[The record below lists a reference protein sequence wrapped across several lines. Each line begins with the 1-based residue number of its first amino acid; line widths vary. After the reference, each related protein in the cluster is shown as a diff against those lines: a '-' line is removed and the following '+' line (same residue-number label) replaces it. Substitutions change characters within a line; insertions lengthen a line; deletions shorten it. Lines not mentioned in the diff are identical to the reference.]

1 MRLSLS
7 LLFGFIMLFSSCYQS
22 KKIRIGTSLKG
33 SANEKVGL
41 KIADYL
47 NKNGWEVEILSGG
60 DFYGS
65 NKIKALQEGMVDFA
79 FVPNDQV
86 NEFGSKDIQTVM
98 PLFPNLSY
106 IFYRNEVEPENFED
120 LITNNSISMSEDDEN
135 FYLRLF
141 EYYGLDKEGL
151 DINKLN
157 FTDSVEDVVQ
167 EIINGNNDVVCVFAS
182 IHNPHVNQLIEN
194 GWEIYSLGDINFSN
208 RGSSVEGFCM
218 NYPRTEP
225 FIVPRN
231 FFGRKPTY
239 PIYTVS
245 VNELIVT
252 RSDMDESFIYDFVS
266 AIYGGK
272 HQLSQNEILCTHIK
286 EEFDRDALNF
296 PLHQGT
302 IDFLERDQPTFF
314 ERYAEAFGVIFSI
327 MVVIFGGFTS
337 LKKIRKER
345 IDKYYKRVMDCKNVD
360 DLEELSNEA
369 VKQLQNEKL
378 TADES
383 FTIFLNLVEKRRT
396 EIEQNPL
403 TQPISFDNK

>member
-7 LLFGFIMLFSSCYQS
+7 LLLGFIILFSGCYQS
-22 KKIRIGTSLKG
+22 KKIRIATSLKS
-33 SANEKVGL
+33 SANERVGL

-47 NKNGWEVEILSGG
+47 NNNGWEVEILSGG
-60 DFYGS
+60 DYYES
-65 NKIKALQEGMVDFA
+65 KNKIKALQEGLVDFA
-79 FVPNDQV
+79 FVPNDLVQDA
-86 NEFGSKDIQTVM
+86 NSRDIKTVI

-106 IFYRNEVEPENFED
+106 IFYRNKLQPKGLED
-120 LITNNSISMSEDDEN
+120 LITNNSILMSEDDEN
-135 FYLRLF
+135 FYLNLF
-141 EYYGLDKEGL
+141 QYYGINVEELE
-151 DINKLN
+151 INKLN
-157 FTDSVEDVVQ
+157 FTQSVE
-167 EIINGNNDVVCVFAS
+167 EILLELNNGKNDVICIFAA
-182 IHNPHVNQLIEN
+182 IHNPHVNELINN
-194 GWEIYSLGDINFSN
+194 GWEIFSLGDINFSN

-218 NYPRTEP
+218 NNPRTEP

-252 RSDMDESFIYDFVS
+252 KGDMEESFIYDFVS

-272 HQLSQNEILCTHIK
+272 QRLSQNEILCTHIK
-286 EEFDRDALNF
+286 EDFDKAALNF

-302 IDFLERDQPTFF
+302 VDFLERDQPTFF

-327 MVVIFGGFTS
+327 MVVLFGGFTS

-345 IDKYYKRVMDCKNVD
+345 IDKYYKKVMACKSVS
-360 DLEELSNEA
+360 DLEELSNDA

-383 FTIFLNLVEKRRT
+383 FSIFLNLVEKRRH
-396 EIEQNPL
+396 EIENNPL
-403 TQPISFDNK
+403 T

>member
-7 LLFGFIMLFSSCYQS
+7 LLLGFIILFSGCYQS
-22 KKIRIGTSLKG
+22 KKIRIATSVKS

-41 KIADYL
+41 KISDYL

-60 DFYGS
+60 DYYES
-65 NKIKALQEGMVDFA
+65 KNKIKALQEGLVDFA
-79 FVPNDQV
+79 FVPNDLVQDAH
-86 NEFGSKDIQTVM
+86 SRDIQTVI

-106 IFYRNEVEPENFED
+106 IFYRNKLQPKSLED

-135 FYLRLF
+135 FYLNLF
-141 EYYGLDKEGL
+141 QYYGINVEELE
-151 DINKLN
+151 INKLN
-157 FTDSVEDVVQ
+157 FTQSVEEILQ
-167 EIINGNNDVVCVFAS
+167 ELNNGKNDVICIFAA
-182 IHNPHVNQLIEN
+182 IHNPHVNELINN
-194 GWEIYSLGDINFSN
+194 GWEIFSLGDINFSN

-218 NYPRTEP
+218 NNPRTEP

-252 RSDMDESFIYDFVS
+252 KGDMEESFIYDFVS

-272 HQLSQNEILCTHIK
+272 QQLSQNEILCTHIK
-286 EEFDRDALNF
+286 EDFDRDALNF

-302 IDFLERDQPTFF
+302 VDFLERDQPTFF

-327 MVVIFGGFTS
+327 MVVMFGGFTS
-337 LKKIRKER
+337 LRKIRKER
-345 IDKYYKRVMDCKNVD
+345 IDKYYKKVMDCKSVS
-360 DLEELSNEA
+360 DLEELSNDA
-369 VKQLQNEKL
+369 VEQLQNEKL

-383 FTIFLNLVEKRRT
+383 FTIFLNLVEKRRH
-396 EIEQNPL
+396 EIENNPL
-403 TQPISFDNK
+403 T

>member
-1 MRLSLS
+1 M
-7 LLFGFIMLFSSCYQS
+7 
-22 KKIRIGTSLKG
+22 
-33 SANEKVGL
+33 
-41 KIADYL
+41 
-47 NKNGWEVEILSGG
+47 
-60 DFYGS
+60 
-65 NKIKALQEGMVDFA
+65 DFA
-79 FVPNDQV
+79 FVPNDLVQDAH
-86 NEFGSKDIQTVM
+86 SRDIQTVI

-106 IFYRNEVEPENFED
+106 IFYRNKLQAKSLED
-120 LITNNSISMSEDDEN
+120 LITNNSILMSEDDED
-135 FYLRLF
+135 FYLNLF
-141 EYYGLDKEGL
+141 QYYGINVEELE
-151 DINKLN
+151 INKLN
-157 FTDSVEDVVQ
+157 FTQSVEEILQ
-167 EIINGNNDVVCVFAS
+167 ELNNGKNDVICIFAA
-182 IHNPHVNQLIEN
+182 IHNPHVNVLINN
-194 GWEIYSLGDINFSN
+194 GWEIFSLGDINFSN

-218 NYPRTEP
+218 NNPRTEP

-252 RSDMDESFIYDFVS
+252 KGDMEESFIYDFVS

-272 HQLSQNEILCTHIK
+272 QQLSQNEILCTHIK
-286 EEFDRDALNF
+286 EDFDKDALNF

-327 MVVIFGGFTS
+327 MVVLFGGFTS

-345 IDKYYKRVMDCKNVD
+345 IDKYYKKVMDCKSVR
-360 DLEELSNEA
+360 DLEELSNDA

-383 FTIFLNLVEKRRT
+383 FTIFLNLVEKRRR
-396 EIEQNPL
+396 EIENNPL
-403 TQPISFDNK
+403 T